1 MPKKTKELTAP
12 VVIAGKEYHLKTY
25 IDKTNS
31 LISEL
36 TLNGNLITR
45 KIVKLKNES
54 DEKEVITLTERIHKD
69 YIHELSILN
78 HISEEEENQQNV
90 KFLLFLGAVY
100 YTKGL
105 IDDAET
111 IFKKALKWE
120 NNCVEAYN
128 YLGAIAL
135 KKKDVPLAIDHLKRA
150 ATLAPELLETKLKLV
165 DAYLELGNTKKA
177 EEELTRITKNHPEYH
192 YSYWYLSL
200 LFIKKLIL
208 GNFKPN
214 EDLEIFKETVDLL
227 KKGFQLAKD
236 VINKD
241 TFEQAFVALNGNH
254 YDEAYK
260 SVQMIIE
267 SCKNSFLN
275 KEIDNF
281 HIVLMEYKKQKKV
294 DNIKHAI
301 DEFKQLLQENP
312 NEDLHNKLGILHFI
326 IAQDMLKNA
335 YEHFKNALDMNP
347 NYTNAQKNL
356 NIIKTYT
363 RNIDNTIFDFLKQ

>member
-1 MPKKTKELTAP
+1 MTKKSKELTAF
-12 VVIAGKEYHLKTY
+12 VAIAGKEYHLKTY
-25 IDKTNS
+25 TDKYNT
-31 LISEL
+31 LTSEL

-45 KIVKLKNES
+45 KNVKLKKEV
-54 DEKEVITLTERIHKD
+54 DEKELIAYIEQIHKD
-69 YIHELSILN
+69 YIHELSVLN

-105 IDDAET
+105 IDESAV

-120 NNCVEAYN
+120 SNCVEAYN

-135 KKKDVPLAIDHLKRA
+135 KRQDVPLAIDYLKRA
-150 ATLAPELLETKLKLV
+150 ATLSPDLLETKLKLV

-177 EEELTRITKNHPEYH
+177 EEELMRITKHHPEYH

-208 GNFKPN
+208 GNFRPN
-214 EDLEIFKETVDLL
+214 EDLEIFQQTVEML

-241 TFEQAFVALNGNH
+241 TFEQAFIAFNGSQ
-254 YDEAYK
+254 YEEAYK
-260 SVQMIIE
+260 CIQMIIE

-281 HIVLMEYKKQKKV
+281 HIVLMEYKKTKDISV
-294 DNIKHAI
+294 VRRAV
-301 DEFKQLLQENP
+301 DEFRQLLTEKP
-312 NEDLHNKLGILHFI
+312 NEDLHNKLGILEFLS
-326 IAQDMLKNA
+326 AQDMLKSA
-335 YEHFKNALDMNP
+335 YEHFKNAIDINP
-347 NYTNAQKNL
+347 NYLNAQKNL